1 MNIAELMALSEA
13 AGFSGGSA
21 SFVDEYP
28 HMSLSECVVALPM
41 FIVESQIEGI
51 ESTRQYN
58 EAMVECAMESM
69 RSGVID
75 ESAVMELNEKGLD
88 SIKTAVKNFFA
99 RIKKFIDSIVAKLK
113 VAIDKIRLSGKQL
126 WSKYG
131 NDPDL
136 KDTSKLKNLTYDG
149 YKFAESSFAKA
160 SDYDGADGAEKLI
173 KEAYGN
179 DTVLPDRAGEK
190 FKNLSGAFNKAREH
204 EVDYKSGMSEREAR
218 ELADKKDTKVDGG
231 KMTAMYS
238 KGSDEHLAAI
248 DAIIEK
254 LGELSSKERSAKMAS
269 VLAGQSGLGED
280 WREELRKKLWGD
292 KITMTYGK
300 NGFELKAVGEL
311 LSNPADLDNVRLE
324 YEKLRKSVGD
334 YENELNKML
343 DLAKKNAD
351 DGKGANAAISGKIA
365 SYYSKYMEAIKDAYG
380 VITGMKGI
388 RVDYERKKAEQAR
401 SMFGMMISAAKKKAK
416 PDNNDVEID
425 EDLVFEI

>member
-28 HMSLSECVVALPM
+28 HMSLSECVAALPM

-149 YKFAESSFAKA
+149 YKFAESSFKTG
-160 SDYDGADGAEKLI
+160 DFDGPKGAEDLI
-173 KEAYGN
+173 KAAYGGDAFTPDKAKSKFN
-179 DTVLPDRAGEK
+179 D
-190 FKNLSGAFNKAREH
+190 ARKYT
-204 EVDYKSGMSEREAR
+204 VDYKSGMSEREAR
-218 ELADKKDTKVDGG
+218 ELADKKDTSVGG
-231 KMTAMYS
+231 GTMTAQYK

-248 DAIIEK
+248 DALIEK
-254 LGELSSKERSAKMAS
+254 LGELSSKERSTKMAEALS
-269 VLAGQSGLGED
+269 GQNGLGED

-292 KITMTYGK
+292 KVTMTYGK
-300 NGFELKAVGEL
+300 DGFELKAVGEL
-311 LSNPADLDNVRLE
+311 LSNPTDLDNVRLE

-334 YENELNKML
+334 YETDLNKDL
-343 DLAKKNAD
+343 DEYTKNSGDKNA
-351 DGKGANAAISGKIA
+351 ASVINGKIA

-380 VITGMKGI
+380 VITGIKGI

-425 EDLVFEI
+425 EDLMFEI